1 MRSLPSPL
9 SAGSVQYRA
18 ATALPTSSPGQRLD
32 SMAAQQSAIDA
43 NAACRGGKQQTNGT
57 TRAWCPESLIDPD
70 TLSVRDGQKH

>member
-18 ATALPTSSPGQRLD
+18 ETALPTSSPGQRLD
-32 SMAAQQSAIDA
+32 SMASPRTAIDA
-43 NAACRGGKQQTNGT
+43 NTACRGGKQQTNGT
-57 TRAWCPESLIDPD
+57 TRAWCPESLVDPD